1 MGDATCLY
9 LEPSDVRDASGSMIH
24 VSQDKDKITWQ
35 AASDNCLDGKMS
47 FESYFSVISFMDISR
62 KCLKL
67 YNLSNSK
74 GWFSERKAKKDRGTV
89 GCPHQIIRL

>member
-47 FESYFSVISFMDISR
+47 FE
-62 KCLKL
+62 
-67 YNLSNSK
+67 
-74 GWFSERKAKKDRGTV
+74 
-89 GCPHQIIRL
+89 